1 MPKENEPDSLSP
13 VNLKQEHRL
22 LRLIR
27 FRFVLKKKEF
37 GKASGTQRETE

>member
-1 MPKENEPDSLSP
+1 MPKESEPDSLSP
-13 VNLKQEHRL
+13 ANLNQEHRL
-22 LRLIR
+22 LRPIR